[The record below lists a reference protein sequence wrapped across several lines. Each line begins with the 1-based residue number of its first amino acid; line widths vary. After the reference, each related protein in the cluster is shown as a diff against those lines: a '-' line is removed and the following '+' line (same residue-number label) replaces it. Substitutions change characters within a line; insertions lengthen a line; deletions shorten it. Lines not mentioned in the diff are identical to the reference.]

1 MYRRVS
7 GYEDCRAIVRRMQL
21 VGWLVGWLRRGLAD
35 VMLRDAGAHPTSL
48 RGAELT
54 KTLMLK

>member
-1 MYRRVS
+1 MYRRVL
-7 GYEDCRAIVRRMQL
+7 GYEDCRATVRRMQ
-21 VGWLVGWLRRGLAD
+21 LVGWLRRGLAD

-48 RGAELT
+48 RGAKLT